1 MSVQYELVEKVVKAG
16 GTVGVNC
23 DYTDIK
29 AALDDIADNSAG
41 KRYVLRILNG
51 TYDVSNDGN
60 LYLGL
65 KNYVD
70 LIGQSRGGVRIVKR
84 DDDYSDAKNVFDT
97 AYYGQRI
104 EYASLR
110 NLTLIGYNLKA
121 PVHIDDEYLQG
132 TIELVDCTLI
142 NENTPDMGNYRNG
155 LACGLRQGQRVVAR
169 GVHSNGMLWMHNGF
183 EAYAGEGCRFEL
195 YNCISPF
202 IVIGELIT
210 YGNDTIVIEGCRAE
224 FLRYLYIKGVAVQQL
239 RPYVQSSFS
248 FELRGNSIDYVEAVT
263 TMDLGYTSV
272 PTAFDE
278 LCEGKWSISDPSIH
292 QFVRNTGAA
301 DIVRGS
307 LVSRN
312 GDGVKR
318 WASGERLYG
327 MALDVILPVDYG
339 IVQDRGIVFIPV
351 HPDTEIAEDEPVEL
365 DASGRA
371 VRHGRGE
378 KIGVAQG
385 RYAHG
390 DRPLKVKLTKSQL
403 S

>member
-1 MSVQYELVEKVVKAG
+1 MGIFVEKVVKAG
-16 GTVGVNC
+16 GIVGEDC
-23 DYTDIK
+23 DYTDLK
-29 AALDDIADNSAG
+29 TALDDITDNSAQ

-65 KNYVD
+65 KNYVE
-70 LIGQSRGGVRIVKR
+70 LVGQSRGGVRIVKR

-104 EYASLR
+104 EYAALR
-110 NLTLIGYNLKA
+110 NLTIVSYNLKA

-155 LACGLRQGQRVVAR
+155 LACGLRQDQRVVAR

-183 EAYAGEGCRFEL
+183 DSYAGEGCRFEL

-210 YGNDTIVIEGCRAE
+210 YGNDTVIVEGCRAE
-224 FLRYLYIKGVAVQQL
+224 FLRYLYIKGVAVQRL
-239 RPYVQSSFS
+239 RSYVQSSFS

-263 TMDLGYTSV
+263 TSDLGYTSI

-292 QFVRNTGAA
+292 RFVRNNGKA
-301 DIVRGS
+301 DIGKGS
-307 LVSRN
+307 LVSQD

-318 WASGERLYG
+318 WTPGDLLYG
-327 MALDVILPVDYG
+327 TAMDAIPPGDYG
-339 IVQDRGIVFIPV
+339 IVQDRGIVFISA
-351 HPDTEIAEDEPVEL
+351 HPDAELAENEPVEL
-365 DASGRA
+365 DSSGRA
-371 VRHGRGE
+371 VRQGNGAKVGE
-378 KIGVAQG
+378 AKGW
-385 RYAHG
+385 YTHG
-390 DRPLKVKLTKSQL
+390 DRLLKVKLM
-403 S
+403 

>member
-1 MSVQYELVEKVVKAG
+1 MAQDLSARYELVEKVVKAG
-16 GTVGVNC
+16 GTAGEDC
-23 DYTDIK
+23 DYTELK
-29 AALDDIADNSAG
+29 AALDDIADNSAR

-51 TYDVSNDGN
+51 IYDLSNDGN

-65 KNYVD
+65 KSYVE
-70 LIGQSRGGVRIVKR
+70 LVGQSRGGVRIVKR
-84 DDDYSDAKNVFDT
+84 DDDYSDAKAVFDT

-110 NLTLIGYNLKA
+110 NLTIVSYNLKA

-132 TIELVDCTLI
+132 TIELLDCTLI
-142 NENTPDMGNYRNG
+142 NENTPDMGNYQNG

-195 YNCISPF
+195 YNCICPY

-210 YGNDTIVIEGCRAE
+210 YGNETIIVEGCRAE

-239 RPYVQSSFS
+239 RSYVQSSFS

-263 TMDLGYTSV
+263 TLDLGYTSV

-278 LCEGKWSISDPSIH
+278 LCGGKWSISDPQIH
-292 QFVRNTGAA
+292 RFVRNTGSA
-301 DIVRGS
+301 DIGKGN
-307 LVSRN
+307 LVSRS

-318 WASGERLYG
+318 WAPGERLYG
-327 MALDVILPVDYG
+327 TALDAISPGEYG
-339 IVQDRGIVFIPV
+339 MVQDRGIVFIQT
-351 HPDTEIAEDEPVEL
+351 HPDMAIYEDEPVEL
-365 DASGRA
+365 DSSGCA
-371 VRHGRGE
+371 VRQGSGA
-378 KIGVAQG
+378 KIGEARG
-385 RYAHG
+385 WYAHG
-390 DRPLKVKLTKSQL
+390 DRLLKVKLT
-403 S
+403 

>member
-1 MSVQYELVEKVVKAG
+1 MSVQYELVEKIVKAG
-16 GTVGVNC
+16 GIVNVDC
-23 DYTDIK
+23 DYTEIK

-84 DDDYSDAKNVFDT
+84 DDDYSDAKNVFDS

-110 NLTLIGYNLKA
+110 NLTIVSYNLKA
-121 PVHIDDEYLQG
+121 PVHIDDEYVQG

-142 NENTPDMGNYRNG
+142 NENTPDMGNYQNG

-195 YNCISPF
+195 YNCICPF

-224 FLRYLYIKGVAVQQL
+224 FLRYLYIKGVAVQRL
-239 RPYVQSSFS
+239 RPYVQSSFT
-248 FELRGNSIDYVEAVT
+248 FELRGNAIDYVEAVT
-263 TMDLGYTSV
+263 TTDLGYTSV

-292 QFVRNTGAA
+292 RFVMNTGAA
-301 DIVRGS
+301 DIDKGS
-307 LVSRN
+307 LVSRD
-312 GDGVKR
+312 GYGVKR
-318 WASGERLYG
+318 WAPGERLYG
-327 MALDVILPVDYG
+327 MALDAILPGDYG
-339 IVQDRGIVFIPV
+339 IVQDRGIVFIHA
-351 HPDTEIAEDEPVEL
+351 HPDMEIAEDEPVEL
-365 DASGRA
+365 DASGLI
-371 VRHGRGE
+371 VRLGSGE
-378 KIGVAQG
+378 KIGLARG

-390 DRPLKVKLTKSQL
+390 DRVLKVQLTKAPES
-403 S
+403 